1 MRQPWQPSQP
11 RQPGPPLA
19 AFWCERVV
27 YESFD
32 PDSGADISRCSMP
45 TPAEAIHAIR
55 LDVRAL
61 MDMLAPIERERALSW
76 TGHGGSVG
84 AVAALHRGS
93 RAGSRSA
100 VRGGGWSG
108 PYGRI
113 WSSTCTTRLFCPER
127 RCGTDGADAAAHKT
141 SAPTGEEPWTG
152 QVVGADDQS
161 AGLTPAR
168 FTGHAVDATAARPF
182 AKEEVGV

>member
-84 AVAALHRGS
+84 AVAALHRGEPCGFS
-93 RAGSRSA
+93 LSSEGRWVEWTVRPYLVFDVHHTSLLPRASLRN
-100 VRGGGWSG
+100 
-108 PYGRI
+108 
-113 WSSTCTTRLFCPER
+113 
-127 RCGTDGADAAAHKT
+127 
-141 SAPTGEEPWTG
+141 
-152 QVVGADDQS
+152 
-161 AGLTPAR
+161 
-168 FTGHAVDATAARPF
+168 
-182 AKEEVGV
+182 